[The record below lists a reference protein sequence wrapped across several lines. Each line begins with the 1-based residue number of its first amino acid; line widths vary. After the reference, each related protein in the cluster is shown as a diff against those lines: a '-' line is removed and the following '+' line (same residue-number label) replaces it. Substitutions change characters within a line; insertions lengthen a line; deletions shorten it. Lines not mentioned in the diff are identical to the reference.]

1 VIAALFDWLFPWSC
15 AVCRVGYE
23 GRGTLCEECFD
34 ALRKL
39 EDEPHCDV
47 CAMPLP
53 MIGSPCPYCKGKG
66 PPNFERVVRLAA
78 FHDPVRVLI
87 HHLKYHRRWGIG
99 EELANLLIE
108 QERVKGLLQNSD
120 VLVPVP
126 LHWRRQITRGYN
138 QAQVIARHL
147 GKRCGKAVVRAVR
160 RVKNTETQTRLHSH
174 HKREENLRDAFAL
187 VRGGNKIE
195 GKHVVVIDDVWTT
208 GATMQA
214 MAREL
219 KKAKPASL
227 SAIVVATVD
236 PRGLERAGVEAR
248 EA

>member
-1 VIAALFDWLFPWSC
+1 MA
-15 AVCRVGYE
+15 
-23 GRGTLCEECFD
+23 
-34 ALRKL
+34 
-39 EDEPHCDV
+39 
-47 CAMPLP
+47 
-53 MIGSPCPYCKGKG
+53 GSPCPYCKGKG
-66 PPNFERVVRLAA
+66 APNFERVVRLAA
-78 FHDPVRVLI
+78 FHDPVRALI
-87 HHLKYHRRWGIG
+87 HHLKYHRQWGIG
-99 EELANLLIE
+99 EELANRLVE
-108 QERVKGLLQNSD
+108 QERVKGLLQISD

-147 GKRCGKAVVRAVR
+147 AKQCDKPVVRAVR
-160 RVKNTETQTRLHSH
+160 RVKNMETQTRLHSH

-187 VRGGNKIE
+187 VRGGGERIK

-227 SAIVVATVD
+227 SAIVVASVD
-236 PRGLERAGVEAR
+236 PRGLERSDPHNPL
-248 EA
+248 